1 MALKSFLLFC
11 ILFISLSCIKQRTN
25 QYEID
30 CNYETKLAKNDF
42 KYQNYTY
49 TNFMGFDFDI
59 NAENEFSDLLRENK
73 IKYKSATESCVVY
86 ENTQFERCYPREMN
100 RLLENKYGKLFLT
113 H

>member
-1 MALKSFLLFC
+1 
-11 ILFISLSCIKQRTN
+11 
-25 QYEID
+25 
-30 CNYETKLAKNDF
+30 
-42 KYQNYTY
+42 
-49 TNFMGFDFDI
+49 MGFDFDI